1 VFRQQ
6 EREPQHGQRR
16 ASGGRWSA
24 VETWPLVGCLRTRWT
39 HRRPPDGVPSLPGVN
54 LAQPSSPAFYP
65 AERRGRSQNAPS
77 DLQRLVVVVV
87 VHGQINAGAAVFFD
101 NVTGHNV
108 VNASG
113 AGLFPL
119 GVAVKAAGT
128 NDATVRVRLN
138 GVAVAAAGAWW
149 HPGRTINAPLPNAPV
164 CVF

>member
-1 VFRQQ
+1 
-6 EREPQHGQRR
+6 
-16 ASGGRWSA
+16 
-24 VETWPLVGCLRTRWT
+24 
-39 HRRPPDGVPSLPGVN
+39 
-54 LAQPSSPAFYP
+54 
-65 AERRGRSQNAPS
+65 
-77 DLQRLVVVVV
+77 V

-138 GVAVAAAGAWW
+138 GVAVAAAGA
-149 HPGRTINAPLPNAPV
+149 
-164 CVF
+164 

>member
-1 VFRQQ
+1 MNAQA
-6 EREPQHGQRR
+6 
-16 ASGGRWSA
+16 ASGRGS
-24 VETWPLVGCLRTRWT
+24 EC
-39 HRRPPDGVPSLPGVN
+39 LPGVN

-138 GVAVAAAGAWW
+138 GVAVAAAGA
-149 HPGRTINAPLPNAPV
+149 
-164 CVF
+164 